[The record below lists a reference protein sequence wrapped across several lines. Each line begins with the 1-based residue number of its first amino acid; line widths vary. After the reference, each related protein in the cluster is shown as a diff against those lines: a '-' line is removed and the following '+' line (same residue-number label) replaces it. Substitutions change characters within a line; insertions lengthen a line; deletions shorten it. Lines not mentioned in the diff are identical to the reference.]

1 MVTTTPVVVVVSL
14 GRSGTGTVAGSSL
27 GGSITG
33 NGRKEITAGIATVA
47 HADLNVMIVVVVVI
61 VIIIIV
67 AWQERMRRRVQAG
80 QSTRG
85 CHASDKTPKP
95 FSPWRD

>member
-47 HADLNVMIVVVVVI
+47 HADLNVIIV
-61 VIIIIV
+61 VIIIVMV
-67 AWQERMRRRVQAG
+67 AWQERMRRGVQAG

-95 FSPWRD
+95 FSPWRDE